1 MKKSTPLPVWV
12 TSLGC
17 AKNRVDTERLLGR
30 LGNVRPVEHIG
41 KSRLAL
47 INTCGFIEPAVRESI
62 RAVLDAA
69 KKISRHRRP
78 PLLAV
83 AGCMVGRYGIGELAR
98 ELPEVDLWLS
108 TEKMDVWP
116 QMILDAL
123 GRDFGASGPRLLSTP
138 KSYAWLK
145 IAEGCRHNCAFCVI
159 PQIRGPLRSMPE
171 EELLREAAE
180 IAKSG
185 VRELCLVA
193 QDCSAYGH
201 DLANGENLPRLLEKL
216 CEIEGFAWL
225 RLFYLYPLGITR
237 KLLQTMRSLQP
248 KVLPYL
254 DVPLQ
259 HSHPEILMSMG
270 RPFMGNAN
278 QLIEE
283 IRTVLP
289 DCALRT
295 SLIVGYPGETEEHFE
310 HLCRFVEKTR
320 FTHLGIFAFCA
331 EEGARA
337 AELPSQIP
345 EKTREER
352 KNRLAAIQ
360 AKISREYLAGYLRTR
375 QMALVDAPNPEWPGL
390 YNARLWFQ
398 APEVDGLT
406 YLSAPCAEPADMVSC
421 TIEDS
426 YDYDLS
432 ALAD

>member
-1 MKKSTPLPVWV
+1 MKSPSALPVW
-12 TSLGC
+12 TMSLGC

-41 KSRLAL
+41 KCRLAL

-62 RAVLDAA
+62 RAVLDTA
-69 KKISRHRRP
+69 KKISRCRRP

-83 AGCMVGRYGIGELAR
+83 AGCLVGRYGIGELAR
-98 ELPEVDLWLS
+98 EIPEVDLWLA
-108 TEKMDVWP
+108 TETMDAWP
-116 QMILDAL
+116 QMIIDAL
-123 GRDFGASGPRLLSTP
+123 GRDFGSARPRLLSTP

-145 IAEGCRHNCAFCVI
+145 IAEGCRHRCSFCVI

-171 EELLREAAE
+171 EALLREAAA
-180 IAKSG
+180 IARSG
-185 VRELCLVA
+185 VRELCIVA
-193 QDCSAYGH
+193 QDSTVWGQ
-201 DLANGENLPRLLEKL
+201 DLAHGENLSALLEKL
-216 CEIEGFAWL
+216 CEIEGFSWL

-237 KLLQTMRSLQP
+237 KLLETMRALQP
-248 KVLPYL
+248 RVLPYL

-259 HSHPEILMSMG
+259 HSHPGILTSMG
-270 RPFMGNAN
+270 RPFMGDAER
-278 QLIEE
+278 IIGE

-310 HLCRFVEKTR
+310 HLCRFVEKAR
-320 FTHLGIFAFCA
+320 FTHLGIFTFYA
-331 EEGARA
+331 EEGAKA
-337 AELPSQIP
+337 AELPDQVP
-345 EKTREER
+345 ENIKEER

-360 AKISREYLAGYLRTR
+360 AGISREFLASFLHTN
-375 QMALVDAPNPEWPGL
+375 QTALVDTANPEWPGL

-406 YLSAPCAEPADMVSC
+406 YLSAPCAEPGEMIPC
-421 TIEDS
+421 TIEDT